1 MILHH
6 VTTRART
13 TVPIT
18 LPFASH
24 GSSHLEFH
32 GGVLL
37 ILGGAPTLVV
47 QVVRRGGM
55 DKRGLLRLA
64 LAVLARQVHCQGQEP
79 RSQEAGHTSDYQVDQ
94 TEPWRRRSSSEKGG
108 LPIAFLRQRQLLEG
122 SEHGKRKERGWGGCH
137 QGLLSQDSPRV
148 ESDNGKTGDR

>member
-1 MILHH
+1 MEKESEKSNEEGASQGKESWNQTLREKPSFDIILHH
-6 VTTRART
+6 MTTAFPSLHPPSDVQHRART
-13 TVPIT
+13 TVPVT

-24 GSSHLEFH
+24 RGSYLEFH

-37 ILGGAPTLVV
+37 ILGGAPALVV

-79 RSQEAGHTSDYQVDQ
+79 RSQEAGHTSDYQVDE
-94 TEPWRRRSSSEKGG
+94 TEPWRKIGR
-108 LPIAFLRQRQLLEG
+108 
-122 SEHGKRKERGWGGCH
+122 W
-137 QGLLSQDSPRV
+137 
-148 ESDNGKTGDR
+148 